1 MTGNEGNASQKGFL
15 AAGKGFFMKKRKWI
29 AILTVALALA
39 GAALV
44 AAKGRDKGDPKVD
57 NSPFRLGK
65 VQAEDLQ
72 VSVRE
77 VGVVDPVTKVDV
89 KSAVSGR
96 VTSMRVREGAV
107 VKSGDM
113 LAEIEPDVNQAQ
125 SLSDVQA
132 SVKDSELKLQDAE
145 REFTMQKTLFEQGLV
160 GHDTFRSTEIKR
172 DQAAENLRAAQ
183 MRYQIVEDR
192 GIPISGNAASQKA
205 RVTAPMSGVV
215 IKRGVE
221 LGETVTSGVSSFN
234 SGTVL
239 FTVADLK
246 SLIVRVNLNE
256 VDIAKVQVGQPVRV
270 TLDAYP
276 QKVFTGKVSF
286 VSPSAELVEKI
297 KVFKI
302 EVALDEL
309 GDAFRTGMSANVEI
323 LGDKR
328 EKAISIPLEAL
339 QKRDGKTV
347 AYLLKDGL
355 KPQQIAK
362 AKDGLAGRNKFLWL
376 SDHWKDYFDAVPV
389 SAGIATLERVE
400 VLAGLK
406 AGQQVA
412 LEDPSRKRV
421 EKDDEND

>member
-1 MTGNEGNASQKGFL
+1 V
-15 AAGKGFFMKKRKWI
+15 KKKKWI

-44 AAKGRDKGDPKVD
+44 AAKSKDKADPKAD
-57 NSPFRLGK
+57 STPFRLGK

-89 KSAVSGR
+89 KSVVSGR
-96 VTSMRVREGAV
+96 VLTLKVREGAV
-107 VKSGDM
+107 VQKGDV

-132 SVKDSELKLQDAE
+132 SVKDADLKLQDAE
-145 REFTMQKTLFEQGLV
+145 REFTLQKSLFEQGLV
-160 GHDTFRSTEIKR
+160 GKDPFRSTQIKR
-172 DQAAENLRAAQ
+172 DQAAENLRSAK

-192 GIPISGNAASQKA
+192 GIPISGNAASQNA
-205 RVTAPMSGVV
+205 RVTSPMGGVV
-215 IKRGVE
+215 IKKGVE

-234 SGTVL
+234 AGTVL

-246 SLIVRVNLNE
+246 SLIIRVNLNE
-256 VDIAKVQVGQPVRV
+256 VDIAKVQVGQPVRI

-297 KVFKI
+297 KVFKV
-302 EVALDEL
+302 EVKLDEL
-309 GDAFRTGMSANVEI
+309 GESFKTGMSANVEI
-323 LGDKR
+323 LGEKR
-328 EKAISIPLEAL
+328 DKAISIPLEAL
-339 QKRDGKTV
+339 QKRDGKTI
-347 AYLLKDGL
+347 AYRLKANL
-355 KPQQIAK
+355 KPQQLKA
-362 AKDGLAGRNKFLWL
+362 AKDALSGRNKFIWL
-376 SDHWKDYFDAVPV
+376 SDHWKDYFDVVPV

-406 AGQQVA
+406 PGQQVA
-412 LEDPSRKRV
+412 LEDPSKKRV
-421 EKDDEND
+421 EKDDDTD

>member
-1 MTGNEGNASQKGFL
+1 MRKKRWVWIVVTAVVAGGAL
-15 AAGKGFFMKKRKWI
+15 AATR
-29 AILTVALALA
+29 
-39 GAALV
+39 
-44 AAKGRDKGDPKVD
+44 AKDKADPKAAS
-57 NSPFRLGK
+57 SPFRLGK

-89 KSAVSGR
+89 KSVVSGR
-96 VTSMRVREGAV
+96 VIGLRVREGAV
-107 VKSGDM
+107 VKSGDV

-132 SVKDSELKLQDAE
+132 SVKDTELKLQDAQ
-145 REFTMQKTLFEQGLV
+145 REFAMQKALFEQGLV
-160 GHDTFRSTEIKR
+160 GHDTFRSAQIKR

-215 IKRGVE
+215 IKKGVE

-234 SGTVL
+234 AGTVL

-246 SLIVRVNLNE
+246 SLIIRVNLNE
-256 VDIAKVQVGQPVRV
+256 VDIAKVSVGQPVRI

-276 QKVFTGKVSF
+276 QKIFSGKVSF
-286 VSPSAELVEKI
+286 VAPSAELVEKI
-297 KVFKI
+297 KVFKV

-309 GDAFRTGMSANVEI
+309 AESFRTGMSANVEI
-323 LGDKR
+323 LGDR
-328 EKAISIPLEAL
+328 RQKAVSIPLEAL
-339 QKRDGKTV
+339 QKVDGKTV
-347 AYLLKDGL
+347 AYRLKEGL
-355 KPQQIAK
+355 KPQQVSAAK
-362 AKDGLAGRNKFLWL
+362 EALTGRNKFIWL
-376 SDHWKDYFDAVPV
+376 SDHWKEYFEVIPV

-400 VLAGLK
+400 ILSGLK
-406 AGQQVA
+406 PGQQVS
-412 LEDPSRKRV
+412 LEDPSKKRV